1 MIMEKIQRFG
11 GAMFTPVLLF
21 SFSGIMVALCIIF
34 KNPMLVG
41 SIATEGTAWY
51 SIWSVVESGAWTVFN
66 QMELL
71 FVIGLPIGLAKK
83 ASARAVME
91 AFVVYI
97 TCINSIITF
106 FFTFILDAPY

>member
-1 MIMEKIQRFG
+1 MMEKIQRFG

-41 SIATEGTAWY
+41 SIASEGTTWY
-51 SIWSVVESGAWTVFN
+51 SIWSIVENGAWRVFN

-71 FVIGLPIGLAKK
+71 LVFGLSFGLAK
-83 ASARAVME
+83 
-91 AFVVYI
+91 
-97 TCINSIITF
+97 
-106 FFTFILDAPY
+106 

>member
-41 SIATEGTAWY
+41 VLLQKEQHGIRSGQWLKVVLGPY
-51 SIWSVVESGAWTVFN
+51 SIKWSCC
-66 QMELL
+66 LL
-71 FVIGLPIGLAKK
+71 
-83 ASARAVME
+83 
-91 AFVVYI
+91 
-97 TCINSIITF
+97 
-106 FFTFILDAPY
+106 LDYLSD

>member
-1 MIMEKIQRFG
+1 MMEKVQRFG

-41 SIATEGTAWY
+41 SIATEGSTWY
-51 SIWSVVESGAWTVFN
+51 NIWTIIENGAWTVFN

-83 ASARAVME
+83 PMHERQWKPLS
-91 AFVVYI
+91 
-97 TCINSIITF
+97 SILLVI
-106 FFTFILDAPY
+106 ILFLA

>member
-1 MIMEKIQRFG
+1 MMEKIQRFG

-41 SIATEGTAWY
+41 SIANEGTTWY
-51 SIWSVVESGAWTVFN
+51 SIWSIVENGAWTVFN

-71 FVIGLPIGLAKK
+71 FVIGW
-83 ASARAVME
+83 ASEKGKCSSSDGGIRCL
-91 AFVVYI
+91 YD
-97 TCINSIITF
+97 
-106 FFTFILDAPY
+106 L